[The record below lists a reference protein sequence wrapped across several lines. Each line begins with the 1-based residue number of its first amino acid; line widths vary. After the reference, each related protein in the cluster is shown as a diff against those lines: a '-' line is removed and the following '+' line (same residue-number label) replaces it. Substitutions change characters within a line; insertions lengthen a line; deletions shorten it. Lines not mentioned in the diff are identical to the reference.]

1 MKNVT
6 CPLDNRPCER
16 DCPDRYTD
24 RPEGRCILTT
34 ALEQGSALVDLGGND
49 VAIVFPHEGTGVRT

>member
-1 MKNVT
+1 MQQVI

-24 RPEGRCILTT
+24 TPEGGCFLTT
-34 ALEQGSALVDLGGND
+34 AQEMGATILSLGGND
-49 VAIVFPHEGTGVRT
+49 VGLLFMPGKEVPQ